1 MRNGDVFLVGFSD
14 LFDLHDH
21 DQMVENLVKMVLVG
35 HFGQINAQWVVIF
48 GFGLVFFS
56 FGLDFVSFGL
66 GFVSFGLGF
75 VSFGQFQ
82 GLVQSWMRIGCF
94 ISDISSWC
102 TDI

>member
-21 DQMVENLVKMVLVG
+21 NQMVQNLVEKVLVG
-35 HFGQINAQWVVIF
+35 HFGQINAQRVVIF
-48 GFGLVFFS
+48 GFGLV
-56 FGLDFVSFGL
+56 FVSFGL

-94 ISDISSWC
+94 VSDISSWC

>member
-35 HFGQINAQWVVIF
+35 HFGQINAQWVVILVLVLF
-48 GFGLVFFS
+48 LSVLVF
-56 FGLDFVSFGL
+56 

-75 VSFGQFQ
+75 VRFGQFQ

-94 ISDISSWC
+94 VSDISSWC